1 MFKLNWIDTTI
12 IVVYFVAMIAIGV
25 AVMRRASKNM
35 DSYFLAGNK
44 LPWWVL
50 GVSNASAMWDITGTM
65 WLVYN
70 LFVYGLKGTWLP
82 WLWPT
87 FNQVILMI
95 YLASWV
101 RRSAVLTGAEWI
113 TTRFGSGRGGELSR
127 IIVVIFALVSVVGFI
142 AYDFAGMGKFTK
154 TFLPWDL
161 TANQYAILIMGITA
175 IYVLLGGM
183 ISVVITDLA
192 QFFIMAICAVIIA
205 AIAMAR
211 VAPSEIQALIPAGW
225 GNIFFGWKLDL
236 DWSQLIPSLSQN
248 LVDDGYSFFTLFF
261 IAMLFKGMLVSIAG
275 PAPNYD
281 MQRVLAAKN
290 PREAGFMSGIVS
302 MCLFPRWILVAGI
315 TLIGLK
321 FLSPLLVSLDPQ
333 VTRVVQTVSESG
345 VVTTARV
352 IDFELVLP
360 YVIKNFIPVGLVG
373 LLLAGLLAA
382 FMSTFSATLNAGGA
396 YLVNDLYKRYLKPG
410 QSNRHYVT
418 ASYIAQVIILAV
430 GFGFGLMAQSV
441 NQMTQ
446 WIVNGL
452 WGGYTAANVLK
463 WHWHRLNGFGYFWG
477 MLAGISA
484 ALFVPGFFPNSG
496 LGSLAGF
503 PIILGISL
511 LGCVLGSLLTE
522 AEDESVLKAFYR
534 QVRPWGFWRPIHAAV
549 VKEDPSFKRN
559 TSFAR
564 DMVNCVVAI
573 IWQVPLWAIPVYVV
587 FRSWK
592 ALWISILV
600 LVVTS
605 VFLKFNWYNKL
616 EDGEPSSPQPKEAI

>member
-1 MFKLNWIDTTI
+1 MFNLNWIDITI
-12 IVVYFVAMIAIGV
+12 ILVYFAAMIVIGV
-25 AVMRRASKNM
+25 AVMKKASKSM

-87 FNQVILMI
+87 FNQVILMV

-101 RRSAVLTGAEWI
+101 RRSGVLTGAEWI
-113 TTRFGSGRGGELSR
+113 TTRFGGGRGGELSR
-127 IIVVIFALVSVVGFI
+127 AIITVFALVSVVGFI
-142 AYDFAGMGKFTK
+142 AYDFQGMGKFSA
-154 TFLPWDL
+154 TFLPWDWSPN
-161 TANQYAILIMGITA
+161 TYAIIVMSITA

-192 QFFIMAICAVIIA
+192 QFIIMGVCAVIVA
-205 AIAMAR
+205 VIAMGQVSPAD
-211 VAPSEIQALIPAGW
+211 IQALVPAGW
-225 GNIFFGWKLDL
+225 YDLFFGWKLDL
-236 DWSQLIPSLSQN
+236 NWSQLIPSLQQN
-248 LVDDGYSFFTLFF
+248 LVEDGYSFFTFFF

-281 MQRVLAAKN
+281 MQRILAAKT
-290 PREAGFMSGIVS
+290 PKEASLMSGIVS
-302 MCLFPRWILVAGI
+302 AALFPRWILVAGV
-315 TLIGLK
+315 TAIGIK
-321 FLSPLLVSLDPQ
+321 FLSPAFRAE
-333 VTRVVQTVSESG
+333 TG
-345 VVTTARV
+345 K
-352 IDFELVLP
+352 IDFEMVLP
-360 YVIKNFIPVGLVG
+360 FVIKEFIPVGLVG

-396 YLVNDLYKRYLKPG
+396 YLVNDVYKRYIKGDGSPK
-410 QSNRHYVT
+410 HYV
-418 ASYIAQVIILAV
+418 AISYLAQIGILVV
-430 GFGFGLMAQSV
+430 GFYFGLMAQSV

-463 WHWHRLNGFGYFWG
+463 WHWYRLNGYGYFWG
-477 MLAGISA
+477 MLAGIAS
-484 ALFVPGFFPNSG
+484 ALFIPQFFPSSG

-511 LGCVLGSLLTE
+511 LGCVLGSLLTAPE
-522 AEDESVLKAFYR
+522 EDEILKSFYKS
-534 QVRPWGFWRPIHAAV
+534 VRPWGFWGPVYAKVI
-549 VKEDPSFKRN
+549 KEDPSFKRN
-559 TSFAR
+559 TNFFR
-564 DMVNCVVAI
+564 DMFNSGVAI
-573 IWQVPLWAIPVYVV
+573 IWQIPMWVIPIYVV

-592 ALWISILV
+592 ALWISVLV
-600 LVVTS
+600 LVVTT
-605 VFLKFNWYNKL
+605 VILKYNWYDKL
-616 EDGEPSSPQPKEAI
+616 EDDTPSAGRAKERATDAVRAI

>member
-1 MFKLNWIDTTI
+1 MFSLNWIDI
-12 IVVYFVAMIAIGV
+12 SIVLVYFVAMIAIGV
-25 AVMRRASKNM
+25 AVMKRASKSM
-35 DSYFLAGNK
+35 DSYFLAGNR

-50 GVSNASAMWDITGTM
+50 GISNASAMWDITGTM

-101 RRSAVLTGAEWI
+101 RRSGVLTGAEWI
-113 TTRFGSGRGGELSR
+113 TTRFGAGRGGEMSR
-127 IIVVIFALVSVVGFI
+127 VIIVFFALVSVIGFI
-142 AYDFAGMGKFTK
+142 AYDFQGMGKFSK

-161 TANQYAILIMGITA
+161 SPDAYAAIVMGLTAV
-175 IYVLLGGM
+175 YVLLGGM

-205 AIAMAR
+205 GIAMSR
-211 VAPSEIQALIPAGW
+211 VLPADLGALLPAGW
-225 GNIFFGWKLDL
+225 GDLAFGWKLDL
-236 DWSQLIPSLSQN
+236 NWSELIPSLQQN
-248 LVDDGYSFFTLFF
+248 VAADGYSFFGFFF

-281 MQRVLAAKN
+281 MQRVLAARNAK
-290 PREAGFMSGIVS
+290 EASFMSGIVS
-302 MCLFPRWILVAGI
+302 LCLLPRWILVAGI
-315 TLIGLK
+315 TALGLK
-321 FLSPLLVSLDPQ
+321 FLSPVFKAQ
-333 VTRVVQTVSESG
+333 SG
-345 VVTTARV
+345 K
-352 IDFELVLP
+352 IDFEMVLP
-360 YVIKNFIPVGLVG
+360 FVIKEFIPVGLVG
-373 LLLAGLLAA
+373 LVLAGLLAA

-396 YLVNDLYKRYLKPG
+396 YLVNDLYKRYIKKDAAT
-410 QSNRHYVT
+410 RHYVR
-418 ASYIAQVIILAV
+418 ASYVAQVLILVV

-477 MLAGISA
+477 MLAGIASA
-484 ALFVPGFFPNSG
+484 LVVPAFFPSSG

-503 PIILGISL
+503 PIILALSA
-511 LGCVLGSLLTE
+511 LGCVVASLLTE
-522 AEDESVLKAFYR
+522 PEEEAILKSFYR
-534 QVRPWGFWRPIHAAV
+534 QVRPWGFWGPVHAAV
-549 VKEDPSFKRN
+549 VKEDPSFRRN
-559 TSFAR
+559 TGFAR
-564 DMVNCVVAI
+564 DMLNCAVGL
-573 IWQVPLWAIPVYVV
+573 IWQVPLWAIPIYVV

-600 LVVTS
+600 LLITS
-605 VFLKFNWYNKL
+605 AFLKFNWLDKL
-616 EDGEPSSPQPKEAI
+616 EEDPPSARSGA

>member
-1 MFKLNWIDTTI
+1 MFSLNWVDITI
-12 IVVYFVAMIAIGV
+12 VLVYFLAMIAIGV
-25 AVMRRASKNM
+25 AVMRRASKSM
-35 DSYFLAGNK
+35 DSYFLAGNA

-50 GVSNASAMWDITGTM
+50 GISNASAMWDITGTM

-101 RRSAVLTGAEWI
+101 RRSGVLTGAEWM
-113 TTRFGSGRGGELSR
+113 TTRFGGGRGGELSR
-127 IIVVIFALVSVVGFI
+127 IIIVIFALVSVIGFI
-142 AYDFAGMGKFTK
+142 AYDFQGMGKFSK

-161 TANQYAILIMGITA
+161 SANTYAVIVMGITA
-175 IYVLLGGM
+175 VYVLLGGM

-192 QFFIMAICAVIIA
+192 QFFIMAVCSVIIA
-205 AIAMAR
+205 AIAMSK
-211 VAPSEIQALIPAGW
+211 VLPGDIQALVPAGW
-225 GNIFFGWKLDL
+225 GDLSFAWKLNL
-236 DWSQLIPSLSQN
+236 DWSQLIPSLQQN
-248 LVDDGYSFFTLFF
+248 LASDGYSFFTFFF

-281 MQRVLAAKN
+281 MQRILAARTSK
-290 PREAGFMSGIVS
+290 EASLMSGIVS
-302 MCLFPRWILVAGI
+302 LCLLPRWILVAGI
-315 TLIGLK
+315 TAIGLK
-321 FLSPLLVSLDPQ
+321 YLSPIFRPQ
-333 VTRVVQTVSESG
+333 TGS
-345 VVTTARV
+345 
-352 IDFELVLP
+352 IDFEMVLP
-360 YVIKNFIPVGLVG
+360 FVIKEFIPVGLIG

-396 YLVNDLYKRYLKPG
+396 YLVNDLYKRYVKQEASP
-410 QSNRHYVT
+410 RHYV
-418 ASYIAQVIILAV
+418 AVSYVSQVLILAI
-430 GFGFGLMAQSV
+430 GFAFGLMAQSV

-463 WHWHRLNGFGYFWG
+463 WHWYRLNGFGYFWG
-477 MLAGISA
+477 MLAGIASA
-484 ALFVPGFFPNSG
+484 LVVPTYFPNSG

-503 PIILGISL
+503 PIILAISA
-511 LGCVLGSLLTE
+511 LGCVAGSLVTE
-522 AEDESVLKAFYR
+522 PEEESILKKFYK
-534 QVRPWGFWRPIHAAV
+534 QVRPWGFWGPVHAAV
-549 VKEDPSFKRN
+549 VREDPSFRRN
-559 TSFAR
+559 TNFGR
-564 DMVNCVVAI
+564 DMLNCAVGL
-573 IWQVPLWAIPVYVV
+573 IWQVPLWAIPIYVV

-605 VFLKFNWYNKL
+605 AFLKFNWLDKL
-616 EDGEPSSPQPKEAI
+616 EDDPPAAAKA